1 MRIAFVGLGAMGFP
15 IASRL
20 SKNFEVTVWNRTLE
34 RAKEHSLSSQT
45 KIVENYQQ
53 FNNMDYILTCLP
65 SSHHSNEIFRNL
77 HKSQPITTTFID
89 ISSGD
94 YESSLEIAKILS
106 PRRYFDAPVSG
117 GPKGALDGT
126 LTTMAGCEEL
136 TKNDELVLSSYSK
149 TIVPCGGVGQ
159 GNAIKGANN
168 LLNMTH
174 LILASDILIQ
184 LKKKGIC
191 PEIALQAINVSSGRS
206 LQTEVRIPTEVLTRR
221 FNYGFKL
228 NLMRKDILQHEELF
242 RDSLFHDRVKGLLDH
257 HHDTEE
263 DYTTIVKDLERRNE
277 TELVKR
283 ETQRD
288 REISYKENNK

>member
-1 MRIAFVGLGAMGFP
+1 MRIGFVGLGSMGGP
-15 IASRL
+15 IATRL
-20 SKNFEVTVWNRTLE
+20 SLKFDVTVWNRTIQRSLDHSNSYQTNFVE
-34 RAKEHSLSSQT
+34 KYQEFKE
-45 KIVENYQQ
+45 
-53 FNNMDYILTCLP
+53 MDYIFTCLP
-65 SSHHSNEIFRNL
+65 SSKQSNEVFCNL
-77 HKSQPITTTFID
+77 HKFQPDTTTFVD

-94 YESSLEIAKILS
+94 FDSSVEIAKKLS

-117 GPKGALDGT
+117 GPKGATDGT
-126 LTTMAGCEEL
+126 LTTMVGCEEL
-136 TKNDELVLSSYSK
+136 TESDRLVFSAYSK
-149 TIVPCGGVGQ
+149 TIVPCGGIGQ

-168 LLNMTH
+168 FLNMTH

-184 LKKKGIC
+184 LTKKGIS

-242 RDSLFHDRVKGLLDH
+242 KESLFYDRVKALLDPH
-257 HHDTEE
+257 GTTED

-283 ETQRD
+283 PYQ
-288 REISYKENNK
+288 